1 MFDGTSV
8 TTIGVV
14 TANRPALVRRCLDS
28 LVRHCD
34 LHGRRPRFLV
44 IDGSKAP
51 ADQAATRSAV
61 SEVADAS
68 GHRLEYFGLKE
79 ANRLR
84 SQLQV
89 HDEIGS
95 VLVPGS
101 TGANRNLLLLLTAG
115 EHILAVDD
123 DVVVETWSATDR
135 DDGLALMGHHQE
147 LFETTFFSDR
157 ATALNTVARSAA
169 DLFSAHEAL
178 LGHSLSALVARS
190 SPAADMTR
198 ACGHLRSA
206 LEEGRPLVV
215 RATFTGLAGD
225 AGVYCPY
232 RLLFSGGPLRQLLLT
247 NASMFQTA
255 LTSREASRIVHT
267 SVVTHDCGC
276 MAPCMGL
283 ANREVVPPFMP
294 TGRNED
300 GVFGVM
306 LAASDATT
314 VFGHVPVGVLH
325 DSDRPSARPAG
336 PILSASASRL
346 SDFIISVVMRSRL
359 PEASTPDAW
368 LREIGHRF
376 IDLAELSGR
385 DIAAYVSEMI
395 SEERSLELAQIAE
408 AVDGEN
414 CPKHWRDGLT
424 TYRDQL
430 LASMTT
436 EAFYLPTEFHGA
448 GTVEEGFDA
457 LRAFMRGF
465 GRLIDGWPDLW
476 VAARALNANA
486 DGRSGPG

>member
-1 MFDGTSV
+1 MGIIWSMSD
-8 TTIGVV
+8 
-14 TANRPALVRRCLDS
+14 RRKRS
-28 LVRHCD
+28 RV
-34 LHGRRPRFLV
+34 PREA
-44 IDGSKAP
+44 SESPK
-51 ADQAATRSAV
+51 RSA
-61 SEVADAS
+61 SRWHQAS
-68 GHRLEYFGLKE
+68 
-79 ANRLR
+79 
-84 SQLQV
+84 
-89 HDEIGS
+89 I
-95 VLVPGS
+95 
-101 TGANRNLLLLLTAG
+101 GANRNLLLLLTAG
-115 EHILAVDD
+115 EHVLTVDD
-123 DVVVETWSATDR
+123 DVVLETWSATDR

-147 LFETTFFSDR
+147 LFETTFFPDR
-157 ATALNTVARSAA
+157 VTALNTVARSAV
-169 DLFSAHEAL
+169 DVFSAHEAL
-178 LGHSLSALVARS
+178 LGHSLSALVAQS

-267 SVVTHDCGC
+267 NVVTHDCGC

-306 LAASDATT
+306 LAASDPAT

-325 DSDRPSARPAG
+325 DSNRPSARPAG

-346 SDFIISVVMRSRL
+346 SDLIISVVMRSRL
-359 PEASTPDAW
+359 PEASTLDAW
-368 LREIGHRF
+368 LREMGHRF
-376 IDLAELSGR
+376 IDLAELSRR

-424 TYRDQL
+424 RYRDQL

-436 EAFYLPTEFHGA
+436 EAFYLPTEFHGV